1 MLSSYLVVMSKF
13 TCDQPR
19 SQYFTLLLWP
29 SLISSGPSNS
39 IDLIA
44 TLSINWFLVRH
55 HVYLWFTESRVP
67 VQKSINTDHHCSGFG
82 HEMGFIVN
90 CWMKELTRPHTQKV
104 RMLWA
109 KVSNKSKW
117 YFTAQKGAEET
128 EDFLANCPNLKHFTC
143 LALSTPTPSTIDLHS
158 ADCRRDHS
166 LSWISLRSTDRSF
179 VRLSIYSFVLTRA
192 AAATTAVSPHVYKAC
207 LWAVIMRSTHL
218 TMLA

>member
-1 MLSSYLVVMSKF
+1 MFIYDSRNLKYLPSPEVLIQITTAPDLDMRWDSSSIVEWKNWLGH
-13 TCDQPR
+13 
-19 SQYFTLLLWP
+19 TL
-29 SLISSGPSNS
+29 
-39 IDLIA
+39 
-44 TLSINWFLVRH
+44 
-55 HVYLWFTESRVP
+55 
-67 VQKSINTDHHCSGFG
+67 
-82 HEMGFIVN
+82 
-90 CWMKELTRPHTQKV
+90 

-117 YFTAQKGAEET
+117 YFTARKGAEET